1 MLVRFLSMFTRAT
14 LIVVPQSAEHL
25 PSTIHIP
32 EHTRSAF
39 QGCSQQSE
47 VQK

>member
-1 MLVRFLSMFTRAT
+1 MKAT
-14 LIVVPQSAEHL
+14 IEYSGIQL
-25 PSTIHIP
+25 HIP

-39 QGCSQQSE
+39 QVCSQQSE